1 MYNSCAIFTK
11 NKYMD
16 LNTISLLIF
25 GLTVLII
32 GGNLLLKAAVSISL
46 RFGIPKLL
54 IGMTVVSLATSAPEL
69 IVSIKSA
76 LKGSPD
82 LAISNVL
89 GSNIANL
96 GLVLG
101 ITILFSP
108 ISISKSVY
116 RKEWPIMMFSAIYF
130 LIVIVDGTISKIE
143 GGILVCFLVMTI
155 SALIKLRDKS
165 EVELENSNEDSLF
178 KSLFIL
184 FFGGLFLYYGSEWF
198 IDGAIM
204 LANSFGISERI
215 IGITVV
221 SVGTSIPELVTS
233 LVAVFNKEKSISL
246 GNLLGSNI
254 FNVFAVLGI
263 TSLVTP
269 LTVLDQSI
277 INYDIYVMLFFAA
290 IILPLMFFP
299 IKLVLGRKEGIII
312 LLFYTL
318 YVYQLLIN

>member
-1 MYNSCAIFTK
+1 
-11 NKYMD
+11 MD
-16 LNTISLLIF
+16 FNTIFLLIF
-25 GLTVLII
+25 GLIVLII
-32 GGNLLLKAAVSISL
+32 GGNLLLKSAVSISMK
-46 RFGIPKLL
+46 FGIPRLL

-76 LKGSPD
+76 VKGSPD

-108 ISISKSVY
+108 INISKSVY
-116 RKEWPIMMFSAIYF
+116 KKEWPIMMFSALYF
-130 LIVIVDGTISKIE
+130 LIVILDGVITKIE
-143 GGILVCFLVMTI
+143 GGILVCFLIITI
-155 SALIKLRDKS
+155 ISLIKLRDKN
-165 EVELENSNEDSLF
+165 EVEDQLKNEDSII
-178 KSLFIL
+178 KSIIIL
-184 FFGGLFLYYGSEWF
+184 FFGGLFLFYGSEWF
-198 IDGAIM
+198 IDGAIQ

-269 LTVLDQSI
+269 LSVLDQNI
-277 INYDIYVMLFFAA
+277 IDFDIYVMLFFAA
-290 IILPLMFFP
+290 LILPLIFFP
-299 IKLVLGRKEGIII
+299 KKLVLARKEGLII
-312 LLFYTL
+312 LLFYSFYL
-318 YVYQLLIN
+318 YNLFY

>member
-1 MYNSCAIFTK
+1 
-11 NKYMD
+11 MD

-290 IILPLMFFP
+290 IILPLIFFP
-299 IKLVLGRKEGIII
+299 KKLVLGRKEGIII

-318 YVYQLLIN
+318 YVYQLFIN

>member
-1 MYNSCAIFTK
+1 
-11 NKYMD
+11 MD
-16 LNTISLLIF
+16 FNTISLLFF
-25 GLTVLII
+25 GLIVLII

-46 RFGIPKLL
+46 KFGIPKLL

-96 GLVLG
+96 GLVLAV
-101 ITILFSP
+101 TILFSP
-108 ISISKSVY
+108 INISKSVY
-116 RKEWPIMMFSAIYF
+116 KKEWPIMMFSALYF
-130 LIVIVDGTISKIE
+130 LVVVLDGIITKTE
-143 GGILVCFLVMTI
+143 GGILVCFLIITI
-155 SALIKLRDKS
+155 SALIKFRDKS
-165 EVELENSNEDSLF
+165 EIELEIENEDSIV
-178 KSLFIL
+178 KSLITL
-184 FFGGLFLYYGSEWF
+184 IFGGIFLFYGSEWF
-198 IDGAIM
+198 IDGAIR

-254 FNVFAVLGI
+254 FNVFAVLGL

-269 LTVLDQSI
+269 LSVVDNNI
-277 INYDIYVMLFFAA
+277 ISFDIYIMLFFAA
-290 IILPLMFFP
+290 LVLPLIFFP
-299 IKLVLGRKEGIII
+299 KKYVLGRKEGLII
-312 LLFYTL
+312 LVFYSL
-318 YVYQLLIN
+318 YVVNLFQ

>member
-1 MYNSCAIFTK
+1 MDFNS
-11 NKYMD
+11 
-16 LNTISLLIF
+16 ISLLVF

-32 GGNLLLKAAVSISL
+32 GGNFLLKAAVSISL
-46 RFGIPKLL
+46 KFGIPKLL

-108 ISISKSVY
+108 INISKSIY
-116 RKEWPIMMFSAIYF
+116 KKEWPIMMFSAIYF
-130 LIVIVDGTISKIE
+130 LIIILDGTISKIE

-155 SALIKLRDKS
+155 SALINFRDKS
-165 EVELENSNEDSLF
+165 EIELETENEDSFL
-178 KSLFIL
+178 KSIIIL
-184 FFGGLFLYYGSEWF
+184 IFGGLFLYYGSEWF
-198 IDGAIM
+198 IDGAIK

-215 IGITVV
+215 IGITIV

-263 TSLVTP
+263 TSLLTP
-269 LTVLDQSI
+269 LSVLDQNI

-290 IILPLMFFP
+290 IILPLIFFP
-299 IKLVLGRKEGIII
+299 KKLVIGRKEGVII
-312 LLFYTL
+312 LLFYSI
-318 YVYQLLIN
+318 YVYQLFS